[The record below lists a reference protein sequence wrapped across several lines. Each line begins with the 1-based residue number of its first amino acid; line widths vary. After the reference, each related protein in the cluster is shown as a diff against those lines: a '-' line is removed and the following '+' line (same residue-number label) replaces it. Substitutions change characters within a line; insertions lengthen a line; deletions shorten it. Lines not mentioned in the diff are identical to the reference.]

1 MIYTVTLNPS
11 IDYHVRLKNLKVGE
25 LNRAEET
32 FYFPGGKGIN
42 VSRVLKRLGI
52 DSVVLGFAGGF
63 TGEFIKNALTNE
75 NIATDF
81 IEVEEP
87 SRINIKL
94 KGDQETEI
102 NGNGPAISKEKQE
115 KLLSKISSLNKE
127 DVLVLAGSLPPTVP
141 ENFYE
146 TIASICHEQGI
157 PFVVDTSGP
166 SLKRLI
172 PMRPFLIKPN
182 HHELGELFHV
192 SIETVEDAIK
202 YGKQL
207 QLEGAKNV
215 IVTMGGDGAVLI
227 NDDHIVFA
235 KVPKGD
241 VINTVGAGDSTVAGF
256 LASYIQNKDTIK
268 AFQYGVSAG
277 SATAFSEDLCT
288 KESAEQLLPNI
299 QLEIY
304 R

>member
-11 IDYHVRLKNLKVGE
+11 IDYHVRINHLKIGE

-32 FYFPGGKGIN
+32 LYFPGGKGIN

-63 TGEFIKNALTNE
+63 TGDFLKNALISE
-75 NIATDF
+75 NIAIDF
-81 IEVEEP
+81 TEVEEP
-87 SRINIKL
+87 TRINIKL

-115 KLLSKISSLNKE
+115 KLLSKISSLNKN

-146 TIASICHEQGI
+146 TIASICQEREI

-192 SIETVEDAIK
+192 NIETIEDAIK
-202 YGKQL
+202 YGKKL
-207 QLEGAKNV
+207 QNEGARNV
-215 IVTMGGDGAVLI
+215 IVTMGGNGAVLI
-227 NDDHIVFA
+227 NTDHTVLA
-235 KVPKGD
+235 KVPKGN
-241 VINTVGAGDSTVAGF
+241 VKNTVGAGDSTVAGF
-256 LASYIQNKDTIK
+256 LASYFQNHDAIK
-268 AFQYGVSAG
+268 AFQHGVSAG

-288 KESAEQLLPNI
+288 KESVEQLLPNI
-299 QLEIY
+299 RLEIY

>member
-11 IDYHVRLKNLKVGE
+11 IDYHVRINHLKIGE

-32 FYFPGGKGIN
+32 LYFPGGKGIN

-52 DSVVLGFAGGF
+52 DSVVLGYAGGF
-63 TGEFIKNALTNE
+63 TGDFLKNALISE
-75 NIATDF
+75 NIAIDF
-81 IEVEEP
+81 TEVEEP
-87 SRINIKL
+87 TRINIKL

-115 KLLSKISSLNKE
+115 KLLSKISSLNKD

-146 TIASICHEQGI
+146 TIASICQEREI

-172 PMRPFLIKPN
+172 PMGPFLIKPN

-192 SIETVEDAIK
+192 NIETVEDAIK
-202 YGKQL
+202 YGKKL
-207 QLEGAKNV
+207 QNEGARNV
-215 IVTMGGDGAVLI
+215 IVTMGGNGAVLI
-227 NDDHIVFA
+227 NADHTVLA
-235 KVPKGD
+235 KVPKGN
-241 VINTVGAGDSTVAGF
+241 VKNTVGAGDSTVAGF
-256 LASYIQNKDTIK
+256 LASHIQNHDAIK
-268 AFQYGVSAG
+268 AFQHGVSAG

-288 KESAEQLLPNI
+288 KESVEQLLPNI
-299 QLEIY
+299 RLEIY